1 VGVVVIPLL
10 FTVGHR
16 AYSDS
21 GEDAHGNPAEDYADP
36 VDVEAIWWS
45 PSSSEPALAGHD
57 RVAIDLV
64 VVVSSATPVGPHDSL
79 VVEGREYEVVGYPE
93 DYDHG
98 PWWSPNRKPVNVR
111 RVEG

>member
-1 VGVVVIPLL
+1 MIPLL
-10 FTVGHR
+10 FTVGLR
-16 AYSDS
+16 SYSDDP
-21 GEDAHGNPAEDYADP
+21 ETDAHGNTASEWSDP
-36 VDVEAIWWS
+36 VDTEAVWWS

-64 VVVSSATPVGPHDSL
+64 VVVASSVAVGPHDRI
-79 VVEGREYEVVGYPE
+79 VVEGREYEVIGYPE

>member
-1 VGVVVIPLL
+1 MIPLL

-16 AYSDS
+16 AYSEEAGTDS
-21 GEDAHGNPAEDYADP
+21 HGNVSEGHGDP

-45 PSSSEPALAGHD
+45 LGSDEPKLAGHD
-57 RVAIDLV
+57 RVTVDLV
-64 VVVSSATPVGPHDSL
+64 VVVDSVTPVGPHDRF
-79 VVEGREYEVVGYPE
+79 VIEGREYVVVGYPE